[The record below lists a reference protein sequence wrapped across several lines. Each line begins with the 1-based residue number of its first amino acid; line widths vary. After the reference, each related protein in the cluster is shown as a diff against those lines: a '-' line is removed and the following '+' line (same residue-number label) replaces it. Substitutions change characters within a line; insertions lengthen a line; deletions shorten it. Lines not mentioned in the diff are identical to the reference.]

1 MRRACTFLLAACAV
15 LALGSGADSTSWAV
29 WGFDGERSQAPSPLV
44 DPPPPD
50 FLVYLPTVSGGLP
63 QGAWTTIVEEGF
75 ETPPGDLWE
84 FKDLNGVTG
93 GDYTWARRDCR
104 PYAGSYSAW
113 AVGGGVNGAS
123 LPCSSNYPDRVDSWM
138 AYGPFSL
145 EDATAASLSFRLWL
159 DVGTDIDDG
168 FYICVSPDGGI
179 YNCWLLTYQPTPW
192 ERVTF
197 PLDDS
202 AVVDMRGQ
210 KQVWIALNFVSDL
223 SVNFPGGAYVD
234 DVVIRKCAGG
244 MCPTAASAGAGLSAV
259 QMREAQSVRL
269 RQRRP
274 PAEQQLPR

>member
-93 GDYTWARRDCR
+93 GDYTWAGRDCR

-113 AVGGGVNGAS
+113 AVGGGADGAS
-123 LPCSSNYPDRVDSWM
+123 LPCGSNYPDRVNSWM

-159 DVGTDIDDG
+159 EVGAELYDG
-168 FYICVSPDGGI
+168 LHICVSPDGGI
-179 YNCWLLTYQPTPW
+179 YTCWLLTYQPTGWAP
-192 ERVTF
+192 VTF

-234 DVVIRKCAGG
+234 DVVVRKCAGG
-244 MCPTAASAGAGLSAV
+244 ICPASGSSASAPAASGVWRSAGTLAV
-259 QMREAQSVRL
+259 KRAL
-269 RQRRP
+269 RR
-274 PAEQQLPR
+274 